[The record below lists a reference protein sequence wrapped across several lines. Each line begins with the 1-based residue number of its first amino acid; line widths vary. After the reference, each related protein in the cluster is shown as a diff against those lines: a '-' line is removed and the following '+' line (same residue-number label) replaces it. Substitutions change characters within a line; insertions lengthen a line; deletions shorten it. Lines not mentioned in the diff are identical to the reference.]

1 MMKKNQAYRLL
12 TAICALSFI
21 ACVDNDFRLDE
32 TSLEV
37 TVGGE
42 KTVLPLGYLEQT
54 TLADLLENVDEESL
68 EWLKTDENG
77 NYSLQFV
84 GDEESLE
91 VEGINNNIT
100 VPEMSNTFYAQYP
113 ELDIIAADYTVDE
126 TFEVSVFHGDN
137 LLDGTTVPI
146 AAGITLTGIEEG
158 KLTHN
163 VSYDVPE
170 QVSSIQTIYFGDG
183 THPYGSLIEVRFK
196 LNELNGINAGGHVSV
211 ELRAPEGYVLRDKNG
226 NELPNNTFSHE
237 EVDFAADQPE
247 VLFETYLSSVSV
259 DGELDNHALNVPVE
273 LEYHL
278 SFEMLTHA
286 GTVNFSTLPELHVGA
301 DLTVK
306 DADLVLND
314 STIIEPTTSEEAA
327 EDITVSGLPAELK
340 TINALD
346 FVDGN
351 AMHFTASGY
360 SWLSD
365 AAAESVAITAYFPDM
380 FRLTSGD
387 NYEVAGNEI
396 TTNLRALRDGLYI
409 GFDAM
414 EFGAEGCEVVD
425 GEIGLA
431 FRPEVEVAFKKDAVV
446 KLSELAGEGV
456 SNLVIKTSI
465 DALSLSINAVNGI
478 IDYAYEQNEEI
489 LLDGID
495 EELELEILGT
505 GLAPVITI
513 DLTNPLTMSAIVS
526 AELTPKKDGVAL
538 ENNRIELN
546 DVHIAA
552 ATVENGEVVGGKMSV
567 VIADESLRD
576 KYDEPQYTFVACDV
590 TKLIE
595 GSLPDALDFKVSLQT
610 DSSKVQTLYI
620 EPKYVVTYGYAVDIP
635 LAFDT
640 ELGVRYADTV
650 DGLGETMEAVADAPD
665 ITVGDI
671 ALLIKTTNT
680 TPLNFAADVELLDA
694 SGNATA
700 VQAVLPEEFIL
711 CGSKDGV
718 AEACSEVRLALD
730 VPNGDVK
737 AVADIEAIRFVLDAS
752 GAADELVSLNANQYV
767 KVDIQLEVKG
777 GITVDFGNL
786 GDL

>member
-1 MMKKNQAYRLL
+1 MKNLTYRLL
-12 TAICALSFI
+12 TAICAFSLI

-42 KTVLPLGYLEQT
+42 TTVLPLGFLEQT
-54 TLADLLENVDEESL
+54 TLAELLENVDEESL
-68 EWLKTDENG
+68 EWLKIDENG

-91 VEGINNNIT
+91 VEGINNNIA

-113 ELDIIAADYTVDE
+113 KLDIVAADYTVDE
-126 TFEVSVFHGDN
+126 TFEVSVLHGDN
-137 LLDGTTVPI
+137 VLDGATVPVV
-146 AAGITLTGIEEG
+146 AGITLTGIEEG
-158 KLTHN
+158 TLTHN
-163 VSYDVPE
+163 VSYEVPE
-170 QVSSIQTIYFGDG
+170 QVSSINTIYFGDD

-196 LNELNGINAGGHVSV
+196 LNELNSINAGGHVSV
-211 ELRAPEGYVLRDKNG
+211 ELRAPDGYVMRDKSG
-226 NELPNNTFSHE
+226 NELPNNTFSHD
-237 EVDFAADQPE
+237 EVDFAEDQGE
-247 VLFETYLSSVSV
+247 VLFETYLSRVDI
-259 DGELDNHALNVPVE
+259 DGELDNQTLNVPVE

-286 GTVNFSTLPELHVGA
+286 GTVNLSTLPELHVGA

-314 STIIEPTTSEEAA
+314 STIIEPTPSEEAA

-340 TINALD
+340 IINTLD

-351 AMHFTASGY
+351 AMHLTASGY

-365 AAAESVAITAYFPDM
+365 AAAEAVVITAYFPET
-380 FRLTSGD
+380 FILESGD
-387 NYEVAGNEI
+387 NYEAEGNVL
-396 TTNLRALRDGLYI
+396 TTDLKALREGLYV
-409 GFDAM
+409 GLDAM
-414 EFGAEGCEVVD
+414 DFGAEGYEVTD
-425 GEIGLA
+425 GTIGLA
-431 FRPEVEVAFKKDAVV
+431 FHPEVEVAFKKDAVV
-446 KLSELAGEGV
+446 KLSELVNSGV
-456 SNLVIKTSI
+456 SSLVIKTSI
-465 DALSLSINAVNGI
+465 DALSLSINTVSGI
-478 IDYAYEQNEEI
+478 IDYTYEQAEEI

-513 DLTNPLTMSAIVS
+513 DFTNPLTMSAIVS
-526 AELTPKKDGVAL
+526 AELTPKKGGVAL
-538 ENNRIELN
+538 EDNRIEIK

-552 ATVENGEVVGGKMSV
+552 ATVENGEVVGGKMTAI
-567 VIADESLRD
+567 IAEESLRD
-576 KYDEPQYTFVACDV
+576 KYTDPRYTFVACDV

-595 GSLPDALDFKVSLQT
+595 GSLPDALDFDVTLQT
-610 DSSKVQTLYI
+610 DASKVQTLYI

-635 LAFDT
+635 LAFNN

-650 DGLGETMEAVADAPD
+650 DGLGETMKAVADAPD

-671 ALLIKTTNT
+671 ALIIKTTNT

-700 VQAVLPEEFIL
+700 AQVVLPEEYIL

-718 AEACSEVRLALD
+718 NKACSEVRLALN

-737 AVADIEAIRFVLDAS
+737 AVADIEAIRFTLEAT
-752 GAADELVSLNANQYV
+752 GAADERVSLNANQYV
-767 KVDIQLEVKG
+767 KVDIQLEVNG
-777 GITVDFGNL
+777 GITVDL
-786 GDL
+786 GTVK

>member
-1 MMKKNQAYRLL
+1 M
-12 TAICALSFI
+12 TAICAFSLI

-42 KTVLPLGYLEQT
+42 KTLLPLGFLEQT
-54 TLADLLENVDEESL
+54 TLADLLENVDEANL

-91 VEGINNNIT
+91 VEGINNNIA
-100 VPEMSNTFYAQYP
+100 VPAMSNTFYAQYP
-113 ELDIIAADYTVDE
+113 KLDIVAADYTVDE
-126 TFEVSVFHGDN
+126 TFEVSVLHGDN
-137 LLDGTTVPI
+137 VLDGATVPV

-163 VSYDVPE
+163 VSYEVPDE
-170 QVSSIQTIYFGDG
+170 VSSIQTIYFGDDR
-183 THPYGSLIEVRFK
+183 HPYGSLIEVRFK
-196 LNELNGINAGGHVSV
+196 LNELNNINAGGHVSV
-211 ELRAPEGYVLRDKNG
+211 ELRAPDGYVMRDKSG
-226 NELPNNTFSHE
+226 NELPNNTFSHDE
-237 EVDFAADQPE
+237 MDFAADQGE
-247 VLFETYLSSVSV
+247 VLFETYLSRV
-259 DGELDNHALNVPVE
+259 DINGELDNHTLNVPVE
-273 LEYHL
+273 LEYQL

-286 GTVNFSTLPELHVGA
+286 GTVNLGTLPELHVGA

-314 STIIEPTTSEEAA
+314 STIIEPTASEEAA

-340 TINALD
+340 IISALD

-351 AMHFTASGY
+351 ALHLTASGY
-360 SWLSD
+360 NWLSD
-365 AAAESVAITAYFPDM
+365 AAAEAVVITAYFPET
-380 FRLTSGD
+380 FILESGD
-387 NYEVAGNEI
+387 NYEADGNEL

-409 GFDAM
+409 GIDAM
-414 EFGAEGCEVVD
+414 EFGAEGYEVVD
-425 GEIGLA
+425 GKIGLA
-431 FRPEVEVAFKKDAVV
+431 FRPEVEAAFKKDAVI
-446 KLSELAGEGV
+446 KLSELVNTTV
-456 SNLVIKTSI
+456 SNIVIKTSI
-465 DALSLSINAVNGI
+465 DALTLSLNSVSGI
-478 IDYAYEQNEEI
+478 IDYAYEQAEEI
-489 LLDGID
+489 ALEGID

-505 GLAPVITI
+505 GLAPVIAI
-513 DLTNPLTMSAIVS
+513 DFTNPLTMSAIVS
-526 AELTPKKDGVAL
+526 AEFTPKKSGVAL
-538 ENNRIELN
+538 EDNRIEIK
-546 DVHIAA
+546 DVRIAA
-552 ATVENGEVVGGKMSV
+552 ATVENGEVVGGKMTAI
-567 VIADESLRD
+567 IAEESLRD
-576 KYDEPQYTFVACDV
+576 KYTDPKYTFVACDV

-595 GSLPDALDFKVSLQT
+595 GSLPDALDFKVLLQT
-610 DSSKVQTLYI
+610 DASQVQTLYI
-620 EPKYVVTYGYAVDIP
+620 EPKYVVTYGYSVDIP
-635 LAFDT
+635 LAFNN

-694 SGNATA
+694 SGNATPA
-700 VQAVLPEEFIL
+700 QVILPEEFIL

-718 AEACSEVRLALD
+718 TEATSEVRLALS

-737 AVADIEAIRFVLDAS
+737 AVADVEAIRFALEAT
-752 GAADELVSLNANQYV
+752 GAADERVSLNANQYV

-777 GITVDFGNL
+777 GITVDLGNL
-786 GDL
+786 NK

>member
-1 MMKKNQAYRLL
+1 MMKNLTYRLL
-12 TAICALSFI
+12 TAICAFSLI

-42 KTVLPLGYLEQT
+42 KTLLPLGYLEQT
-54 TLADLLENVDEESL
+54 TLADLLENVDEANL

-91 VEGINNNIT
+91 VEGINNNIA
-100 VPEMSNTFYAQYP
+100 VPAMSNTFYAQYP
-113 ELDIIAADYTVDE
+113 KLDIVAADYTVDE
-126 TFEVSVFHGDN
+126 TFEVSVLHGDN
-137 LLDGTTVPI
+137 VLDGATVPV

-163 VSYDVPE
+163 VSYEVPDE
-170 QVSSIQTIYFGDG
+170 VSSIQTIYFGDDM
-183 THPYGSLIEVRFK
+183 HPYGSLIEVRFK
-196 LNELNGINAGGHVSV
+196 LNELNSINAGGHVSV
-211 ELRAPEGYVLRDKNG
+211 ELRAPDGYVMRDKSG
-226 NELPNNTFSHE
+226 NELPNNTFSHD
-237 EVDFAADQPE
+237 EVDFAADQGE
-247 VLFETYLSSVSV
+247 VLFETYLSRV
-259 DGELDNHALNVPVE
+259 DINGELDNHTLNVPVE

-286 GTVNFSTLPELHVGA
+286 GTVNLSTLPELHVGA

-340 TINALD
+340 IINALD

-351 AMHFTASGY
+351 AMHLTASGY
-360 SWLSD
+360 NWLSD
-365 AAAESVAITAYFPDM
+365 AAAEAVVITAYFPET
-380 FRLTSGD
+380 FILESGD
-387 NYEVAGNEI
+387 NYEAEGNEI
-396 TTNLRALRDGLYI
+396 TTNLRALRDGLYVGI
-409 GFDAM
+409 DAM
-414 EFGAEGCEVVD
+414 EFGAEGYEVVD
-425 GEIGLA
+425 GKIGLA
-431 FRPEVEVAFKKDAVV
+431 FRPEVEAAFKKDVV
-446 KLSELAGEGV
+446 IKLSELVNTTV
-456 SNLVIKTSI
+456 SNIVIKTSI
-465 DALSLSINAVNGI
+465 DALTLSLNSVSGI
-478 IDYAYEQNEEI
+478 IDYAYEQAEEI
-489 LLDGID
+489 ALEGID
-495 EELELEILGT
+495 EELELEIIGT
-505 GLAPVITI
+505 GLAPVIAI
-513 DLTNPLTMSAIVS
+513 DFTNPLTMSAVVS
-526 AELTPKKDGVAL
+526 AELTPKKNGVAL
-538 ENNRIELN
+538 EDNRIEIK
-546 DVHIAA
+546 DVRIAA
-552 ATVENGEVVGGKMSV
+552 ATVENGEVVGGKMTAI
-567 VIADESLRD
+567 IAEESLRD
-576 KYDEPQYTFVACDV
+576 KYTDPKYTFVACDV

-610 DSSKVQTLYI
+610 DASQVQTLYI
-620 EPKYVVTYGYAVDIP
+620 EPKYVVTYAYSVDIP
-635 LAFDT
+635 LAFNN

-694 SGNATA
+694 SGNATPA
-700 VQAVLPEEFIL
+700 QVVLPEEFIL

-718 AEACSEVRLALD
+718 TEATSEVRLALS

-737 AVADIEAIRFVLDAS
+737 AVADIEAIRFALEAT
-752 GAADELVSLNANQYV
+752 GAADERVSLNANQYV
-767 KVDIQLEVKG
+767 KVDIQLEVKD
-777 GITVDFGNL
+777 GITVDLGNL
-786 GDL
+786 NK